1 MSISIDKNF
10 RQSLIFFSL
19 VAMLIGLFASRVLL
33 SASMLFF
40 LAFCIVHKAFWQH
53 LKCFFNDR
61 LLVGITLLFFIPFI
75 SGLWSD
81 NKNEWLDLVRI
92 KLPLLFFPVAFAGS
106 WQLSKKQWLQLAL
119 VFLLLVLLGAVWS
132 LWQYLQN
139 TQAIQEAYLK
149 AKTLPTPLE
158 NDHVRFSWL
167 VCIAAIVCVYLIE
180 KIKLKTIRLLLACL
194 SFFFAAYLHILSA
207 RTGLF
212 SLYIFGGLFVLRWLL
227 SKKNQQPAFVVLFLI
242 LLMPLIAWFF
252 FPTFQ
257 NRIRYIVYDFSYIK
271 KDAYLQGANDGNR
284 ILSLKAG
291 CNILQKHPFGVGVG
305 DVFTETKKWY
315 EIHVPQM
322 IETDKIYPASEW
334 LIYGDAAGWTGFF
347 LFTLVMLLPVFE
359 RKKKNAFYWLSVN
372 AVAAFSF
379 LFDIGLEVQFGVFIY
394 LFVILCWWK
403 QAQKEAN
410 VV

>member
-1 MSISIDKNF
+1 
-10 RQSLIFFSL
+10 
-19 VAMLIGLFASRVLL
+19 
-33 SASMLFF
+33 MLFF

-119 VFLLLVLLGAVWS
+119 VFLLLMFLGTVWS

-139 TQAIQEAYLK
+139 AEAMQEAYLK

-167 VCIAAIVCVYLIE
+167 VCMAGIVCIYLIE

-194 SFFFAAYLHILSA
+194 AFFFAAYLHVLSA

-212 SLYIFGGLFVLRWLL
+212 SLYIFAGLFAFRWLL
-227 SKKNQQPAFVVLFLI
+227 SKKNKQPAFVLLLLI
-242 LLMPLIAWFF
+242 LLMPVIAWLF

-257 NRIRYIVYDFSYIK
+257 NRVRYIVYDFSYIK
-271 KDAYLQGANDGNR
+271 KDSYLQGANDGNR

-291 CNILQKHPFGVGVG
+291 WNILQENPFGIGAG
-305 DVFTETKKWY
+305 DVFTETKNWY
-315 EIHVPQM
+315 AIHVPQM
-322 IETDKIYPASEW
+322 IEEDKIYPASEW
-334 LIYGDAAGWTGFF
+334 LIYSDAAGWTGFI
-347 LFTLVMLLPVFE
+347 LFTLVMLFPLFVRE
-359 RKKKNAFYWLSVN
+359 KENIFYWLSIN
-372 AVAAFSF
+372 AIAAFSF

-403 QAQKEAN
+403 QAQKQTNA
-410 VV
+410 V